1 MALEYQVCDA
11 NTTLSNLGRRTTA
24 ICLAMSEG
32 ASNGARPFDI
42 DWRAAGIK
50 DGLEN
55 LAQHHHQSVP
65 HSSLL
70 LPFICLVKMFS
81 KVFGIA
87 TLALAT
93 LANASPL
100 ARRGVSVDPAK
111 VCRPAALGRT
121 GIILTTPAVVH
132 ALVGWHAVPR
142 LVEGRPHD
150 PAARQVRASSNALT
164 ASPIDHISAST
175 T

>member
-1 MALEYQVCDA
+1 
-11 NTTLSNLGRRTTA
+11 
-24 ICLAMSEG
+24 MSEG

-50 DGLEN
+50 GGLEN
-55 LAQHHHQSVP
+55 LAQHHHQSIP

-111 VCRPAALGRT
+111 VCRSTVLERADT
-121 GIILTTPAVVH
+121 TLTLLQWYTLSWDGMQYLDSSKGV
-132 ALVGWHAVPR
+132 LMIQQ
-142 LVEGRPHD
+142 HD
-150 PAARQVRASSNALT
+150 KYEH
-164 ASPIDHISAST
+164 SPIPLPLHSLITSQL
-175 T
+175 